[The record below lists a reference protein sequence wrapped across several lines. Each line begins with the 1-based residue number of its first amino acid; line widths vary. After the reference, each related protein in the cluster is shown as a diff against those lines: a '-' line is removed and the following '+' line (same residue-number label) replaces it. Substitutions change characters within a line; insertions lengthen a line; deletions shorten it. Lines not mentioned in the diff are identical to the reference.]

1 MGAIVFKS
9 FTRIAPEYKDV
20 FESFQDA
27 IYSLEDDY
35 KEYLEKAKNEKNE
48 KGQQFWLDMANDTLT
63 HRNILNDFY
72 KHLYTIF

>member
-1 MGAIVFKS
+1 MGDIVFKS
-9 FTRIAPEYKDV
+9 FTRVAPDYREV

-35 KEYLEKAKNEKNE
+35 KEYMEKADNEKNE
-48 KGQQFWLDMANDTLT
+48 KGRQFWYDMAQDSLK

-72 KHLYTIF
+72 RHLYNIF